1 MHQPMKRP
9 MHNVE
14 LMEHIM
20 NHSKHGPLS
29 QLIVLEGLRN
39 YCDAIVAAPDGFLG
53 NAALMFDESAWR
65 GCCQE
70 ILDTMANRDRLT
82 VEVGQLDDE
91 DDEPE
96 PEPDQFEQEKAGL
109 LKVLQHLDDHGWRPI
124 ELWDTEE
131 WLTFGPGVTMQAKV
145 KEAAQTDMATL
156 RLRHDDGR
164 IGSIGLVWGN
174 SPIELIADYT
184 TDHGFG
190 EAVNAAQRSV
200 WPNYPEE

>member
-1 MHQPMKRP
+1 MNHQPMKRP

-20 NHSKHGPLS
+20 NHSKHGPLV

-70 ILDTMANRDRLT
+70 VLETMANRDQLT

-91 DDEPE
+91 DEVELD
-96 PEPDQFEQEKAGL
+96 PDAEKSGL
-109 LKVLQHLDDHGWRPI
+109 FNVLVHLKGQGWAPI

-131 WLTFGPGVTMQAKV
+131 WRNFKAGASLSDVVAGCA
-145 KEAAQTDMATL
+145 ETDMATL
-156 RLRHDDGR
+156 RLRHTDGR
-164 IGSIGLVWGN
+164 EGSIGLVWGN
-174 SPIELIADYT
+174 SPIELIADFT
-184 TDHGFG
+184 LNDGFP
-190 EAVNAAQRSV
+190 EAVDAAQRAV